1 MPRAKS
7 KKIVNLN
14 DLLWQDSNNG
24 NSNKNSAYQY
34 QANLKNKLSDRNGQV
49 HANNNSKK
57 SANLNKKVIT
67 EE

>member
-24 NSNKNSAYQY
+24 NSNKNSAYQ
-34 QANLKNKLSDRNGQV
+34 ANLKNKLSDRNGQV
-49 HANNNSKK
+49 NANNNSKK

>member
-49 HANNNSKK
+49 HVNNNSKK